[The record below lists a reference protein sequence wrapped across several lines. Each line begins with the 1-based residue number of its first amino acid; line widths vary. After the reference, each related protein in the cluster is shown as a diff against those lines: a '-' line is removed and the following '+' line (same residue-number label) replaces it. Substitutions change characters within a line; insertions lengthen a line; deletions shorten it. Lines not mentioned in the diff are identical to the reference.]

1 MRFRNESLS
10 KTATLS
16 LIGLALMLLHP
27 LSNAE
32 PLFPLTVQL
41 DWLENAQFA
50 GLLVA
55 KEKGWYAEQGLDVT
69 IVPINRTTLDTV
81 GPVVKGRN
89 VIGCADGM
97 ILLQARR
104 DTSTDPGICRYIT
117 GFPVRHHY
125 SSQQRPQPGQGSRRK
140 NHRSP
145 RL

>member
-1 MRFRNESLS
+1 MRF
-10 KTATLS
+10 ATLS
-16 LIGLALMLLHP
+16 LIGLALVLLNP
-27 LSNAE
+27 LSKAE

-41 DWLENAQFA
+41 DWMENAQYA

-69 IVPINRTTLDTV
+69 IVPINQTTLDTV

-89 VIGCADGM
+89 VIGCADGL

-104 DTSTDPGICRYIT
+104 GASTDPGICGYIT
-117 GFPVRHHY
+117 GFSVGHRY
-125 SSQQRPQPGQGSRRK
+125 SSQQPPQPGQGSRRK
-140 NHRSP
+140 DNRSP